1 MTTPSFIFMNIIL
14 LDGTTQ
20 RHPFFIC
27 QILVFLFPTS
37 SHVNLLLFN
46 PILPT
51 FSNIIIHIDHFHAN
65 KKDDN

>member
-1 MTTPSFIFMNIIL
+1 MTTQSFIFMNIIL
-14 LDGTTQ
+14 LDGATQ

-27 QILVFLFPTS
+27 QILVFLFLTS

>member
-1 MTTPSFIFMNIIL
+1 
-14 LDGTTQ
+14 LDGATQ

-37 SHVNLLLFN
+37 PHVNLLLFN

>member
-1 MTTPSFIFMNIIL
+1 MTTQSFIFMNIIL
-14 LDGTTQ
+14 LDAATQ

-37 SHVNLLLFN
+37 PHVNLLLFN

>member
-1 MTTPSFIFMNIIL
+1 
-14 LDGTTQ
+14 
-20 RHPFFIC
+20 C

>member
-1 MTTPSFIFMNIIL
+1 MCYYM
-14 LDGTTQ
+14 GGATQ